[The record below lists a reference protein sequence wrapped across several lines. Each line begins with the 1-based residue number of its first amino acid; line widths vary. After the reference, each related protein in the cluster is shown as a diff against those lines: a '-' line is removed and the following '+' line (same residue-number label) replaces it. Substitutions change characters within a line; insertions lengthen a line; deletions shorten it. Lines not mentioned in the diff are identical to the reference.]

1 MKRLFGKCV
10 AAILLLASVMVI
22 WGHINSRQDP
32 LIRRARIALPH
43 WPRGASPVRVL
54 LMSDI
59 HLGNWSM
66 GVSRLNRIVDEAN
79 ALHPDL
85 VILAGDF
92 LAGYDNTPNRA
103 DRLIQPLSR
112 LHAPLGVVAVSG
124 NHDRSGDAAV
134 VVQALTQAGATVLL
148 DQAVRRGPLAIGGA
162 INGYDIRHLIT
173 TADQLRLIGGAPI
186 LIAHEP
192 DDAAKRP
199 IDMPLMLV
207 GHTHCGQVVLPL
219 IGPLTPGIVK
229 DQRYLCGAVRD
240 EPGMTIVTGGLGTSD
255 APFRFG
261 APPDMWL
268 ITLGASL
275 SNLD

>member
-1 MKRLFGKCV
+1 MKRLFV
-10 AAILLLASVMVI
+10 ACMATILLLAAGIVI
-22 WGHINSRQDP
+22 WGHLNSRQAP
-32 LIRRARIALPH
+32 LVHRARIALPN
-43 WPRGASPVRVL
+43 WPQGAAPVQVL

-66 GVSRLNRIVDEAN
+66 DVSRLNRIVDAAN

-85 VILAGDF
+85 VLIAGDF
-92 LAGYDNTPNRA
+92 LAGYDNSPERA
-103 DRLIQPLSR
+103 GRLVLPLSR
-112 LHAPLGVVAVSG
+112 LHAPLGVIAAIG
-124 NHDRSGDAAV
+124 NHDRSGDPAV
-134 VVQALTQAGATVLL
+134 VPQALTRAGLTVLL

-162 INGYDIRHLIT
+162 VNGYDAAHLVA
-173 TADQLRLIGGAPI
+173 TAEQLRLVGGAPV

-199 IDMPLMLV
+199 LDMPLMLV

-229 DQRYLCGAVRD
+229 DQRYMCGAVRD
-240 EPGMTIVTGGLGTSD
+240 APGMTIVTGGLGTSD

-261 APPDMWL
+261 AAPDMWL
-268 ITLGASL
+268 LTLGPSL
-275 SNLD
+275 AKRS